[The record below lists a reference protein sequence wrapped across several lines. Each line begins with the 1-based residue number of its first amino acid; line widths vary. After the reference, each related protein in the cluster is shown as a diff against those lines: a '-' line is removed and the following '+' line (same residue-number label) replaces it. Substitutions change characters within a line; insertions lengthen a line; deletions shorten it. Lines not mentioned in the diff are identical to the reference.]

1 MERNGSKTRR
11 DDAGRAHVTTRRG
24 FITGVGFSVLIL
36 YGLWAAYGAAPTS
49 LRFLAETQGESMGA
63 MAMGGHGGAAGG
75 MTPEEFHEITLKF
88 VEDLSLPD
96 GSVRPTRQWMASMA
110 AMAGDHEDR
119 EDKAGE
125 HRDMAEATGD
135 GSSIAG
141 PEGHGNIAREED
153 QADAIE
159 PSEAARMASSAE
171 LTAAVVRKQEEGH
184 GPDDGGE
191 PIDLYLMAMRFSYM
205 PNVLRI
211 KRGVPY
217 RFRMMSMDVNHG
229 ASIHTGFAG
238 HIMRRPAQTMT
249 EMVMTFPER
258 GEFMI
263 YCTVYCG
270 EGHSQ
275 MKGKI
280 IVE

>member
-11 DDAGRAHVTTRRG
+11 DEAGHAHLTTRRG
-24 FITGVGFSVLIL
+24 FVTGVGFSVVIL

-49 LRFLAETQGESMGA
+49 LRFLADVQSEGMGG
-63 MAMGGHGGAAGG
+63 MAQGGHGAGVGG
-75 MTPEEFHEITLKF
+75 MTPEEFHEITEKF

-96 GSVRPTRQWMASMA
+96 GSVRPMRQWMASMA
-110 AMAGDHEDR
+110 AMGDAHEDR
-119 EDKAGE
+119 EDEADE
-125 HRDMAEATGD
+125 HRDMDEVMKPG
-135 GSSIAG
+135 
-141 PEGHGNIAREED
+141 
-153 QADAIE
+153 
-159 PSEAARMASSAE
+159 EAAGMASSAE
-171 LTAAVVRKQEEGH
+171 TMPAVGREEAEGH
-184 GPDDGGE
+184 GSAQGGE
-191 PIDLYLMAMRFSYM
+191 PIDVYLMAMQFSYE
-205 PNVLRI
+205 PNVLRLE
-211 KRGVPY
+211 RGVPY

-238 HIMRRPAQTMT
+238 HIMRRPAQTMS
-249 EMVMTFPER
+249 EMVMTFSEP

-270 EGHSQ
+270 VGHSQ

>member
-49 LRFLAETQGESMGA
+49 LRFLADMQSEGMGG
-63 MAMGGHGGAAGG
+63 MAQGGHGAGVGG
-75 MTPEEFHEITLKF
+75 MTPEEFHEITEKF

-110 AMAGDHEDR
+110 AMGGAHEDR
-119 EDKAGE
+119 EDEADE
-125 HRDMAEATGD
+125 HRDMDEAMKPG
-135 GSSIAG
+135 
-141 PEGHGNIAREED
+141 
-153 QADAIE
+153 
-159 PSEAARMASSAE
+159 EAARMASSAE
-171 LTAAVVRKQEEGH
+171 TMPAVGREEEEGEGH
-184 GPDDGGE
+184 GSTQGGE
-191 PIDLYLMAMRFSYM
+191 PIDVYLMAMRFSYM
-205 PNVLRI
+205 PRVLRLEHS
-211 KRGVPY
+211 VPY

-229 ASIHTGFAG
+229 VSIHTGFAG

-249 EMVMTFPER
+249 EMIMTFPEP